1 MKNKVKLERTK
12 VREWKSDMDIIMK
25 YLDKYQDDRKDRW
38 LIEAYK
44 QLAETR
50 GSIDSLVP
58 FKHDPSDISWY
69 L

>member
-12 VREWKSDMDIIMK
+12 VREWKSDIDIIIK
-25 YLDKYQDDRKDRW
+25 YLDKYQDDRQDRW

-58 FKHDPSDISWY
+58 YRYDPSGFPLY
-69 L
+69 